1 MNHEL
6 IKRLFTSII
15 FAFLTF
21 FFIFQGGFIFDI
33 FLLCLLFISFY
44 EWFNLQPKKLI
55 LFLGSTFLIACFLS
69 AYILRNESFN
79 YFLLII
85 IISISSDIGGFIF
98 GKIIKGPKLTKISPN
113 KTYAGAFGSFLLS
126 IICSVIYKHYFDS
139 SINNFFNVFSINFF
153 VFIFIIS
160 SINQIGDLI
169 ISYFKRLKNIDDTG
183 ILLPGHGGLLDRID
197 GMIFAIFFSY
207 MFYLFL

>member
-6 IKRLFTSII
+6 IKRLLTSII
-15 FAFLTF
+15 VAFLTF

-44 EWFNLQPKKLI
+44 EWFNLQPKKLT
-55 LFLGSTFLIACFLS
+55 LFLGYTFLIVCFLS

-126 IICSVIYKHYFDS
+126 IICCFIYSHYFDS
-139 SINNFFNVFSINFF
+139 SIKNFFNVFSINFF

-160 SINQIGDLI
+160 TINQIGDLI

-183 ILLPGHGGLLDRID
+183 TLLPGHGGLLDRID

-207 MFYLFL
+207 IFYLFL